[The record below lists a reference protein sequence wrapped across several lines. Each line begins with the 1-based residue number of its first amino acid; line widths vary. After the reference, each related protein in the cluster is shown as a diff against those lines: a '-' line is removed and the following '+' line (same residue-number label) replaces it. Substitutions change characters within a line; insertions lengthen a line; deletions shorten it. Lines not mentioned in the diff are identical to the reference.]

1 MPPTWK
7 GDQLVCQICGKSFP
21 LGADGA
27 DAFRAH
33 SLAEL
38 AIEAESATVYRPLGD
53 GDGGANTNKKQTG
66 QRMLPGTS
74 K

>member
-1 MPPTWK
+1 MDG
-7 GDQLVCQICGKSFP
+7 GDQLVCQICGKGFP
-21 LGADGA
+21 LGADG
-27 DAFRAH
+27 DQAFRAY

-53 GDGGANTNKKQTG
+53 GDGGASTNKKQTG
-66 QRMLPGTS
+66 QRQLPGMDR